1 MLEGWEKMHP
11 NIRVLCQVFCN
22 DTLDD
27 ESKREIEEDVAAL
40 LRRKNQIA
48 TELGL
53 K

>member
-1 MLEGWEKMHP
+1 MHS
-11 NIRVLCQVFCN
+11 NIRVLRQDLRD

-27 ESKREIEEDVAAL
+27 ESKREIEEDIAAL